1 MDTFVPVLFYDVVDD
16 QYVLQEDEL
25 LQENLP
31 DIVIWKDDVPNC
43 KKVHEESYRNGEKLK
58 QRELKEFWTTAGH
71 TLHPV
76 GRVW

>member
-58 QRELKEFWTTAGH
+58 PTRAGKCNFGRLLGTRY
-71 TLHPV
+71 TLLGV
-76 GRVW
+76 